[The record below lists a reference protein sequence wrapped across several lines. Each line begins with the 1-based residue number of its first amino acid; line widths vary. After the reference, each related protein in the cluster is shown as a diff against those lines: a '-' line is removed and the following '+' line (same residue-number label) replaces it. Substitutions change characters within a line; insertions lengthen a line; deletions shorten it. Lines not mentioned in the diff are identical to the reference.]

1 MAPTTN
7 NNTTTVRAHEH
18 DTLDALCH
26 RHLGRTAG
34 TVEATLAATPQ
45 RAMRPPPLPPASCVA
60 FDGADESEQEQRPQA
75 LQWDFG
81 E

>member
-1 MAPTTN
+1 MLRSLRLET
-7 NNTTTVRAHEH
+7 
-18 DTLDALCH
+18 
-26 RHLGRTAG
+26 HLLARDFERCRLFLGP
-34 TVEATLAATPQ
+34 VVHLAATPQ